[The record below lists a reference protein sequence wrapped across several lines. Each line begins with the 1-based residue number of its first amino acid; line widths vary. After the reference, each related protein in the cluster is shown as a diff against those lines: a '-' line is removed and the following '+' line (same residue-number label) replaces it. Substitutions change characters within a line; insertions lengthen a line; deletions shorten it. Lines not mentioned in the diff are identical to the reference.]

1 MLLNQRFQNLAEHDA
16 GHHSHRGWT
25 DTETLAGFHLV
36 VIFHRFQ
43 SDLFQPFPT
52 LILQLGQNH
61 LTGQQRQ
68 KMSNL
73 NDAVALTF
81 VHYIHVV
88 RKWSEGIIGCF
99 CHDDTALETIRIIAY
114 HSIERIRRSAHHHVP

>member
-16 GHHSHRGWT
+16 GHHSHGGWT

-43 SDLFQPFPT
+43 SYLFQPFPT

-68 KMSNL
+68 KMSYL
-73 NDAVALTF
+73 NNAVALAF
-81 VHYIHVV
+81 VHNIHVV
-88 RKWSEGIIGCF
+88 RKWSEGIIGRF
-99 CHDDTALETIRIIAY
+99 CHDDTALEAIRIIAY
-114 HSIERIRRSAHHHVP
+114 HSIERIRRSTHHHVP